1 MTASGSGA
9 SGQGDNDDGS
19 SVTPS
24 SSLSLPFSSAP
35 NPLSLSHS
43 AGQWTAVMMVVGPAA
58 CEEVRFGD
66 GDGNSVAS

>member
-1 MTASGSGA
+1 MTTASGSGA

-24 SSLSLPFSSAP
+24 SSLFLSPPLLI
-35 NPLSLSHS
+35 LSLSHS
-43 AGQWTAVMMVVGPAA
+43 AGQWTAVMMVLGPAA